1 MTEMLATTIGQNQQ
15 PASRP
20 APRPGMQFS
29 NRPATIPGVS
39 PEALMHTNFLVLGDS
54 HIAYFR
60 QAMQMIG
67 LLPWQ
72 YQFCEA
78 GVGTG
83 IGTGTGSATN
93 AFETFRRFLRD
104 KNRQSTVILQLGEAV
119 CSFVIWYRAKL
130 YNETVPDQ
138 LRASISAYV
147 SFIHELRGQGF
158 IDIVITGA
166 TLPTIRD
173 GDQMGAVAR
182 MRQEVTASLTER
194 TKLTLDYNKALQTHA
209 RELGLRYLDITPDLI
224 DPATKTIRPELRN
237 PDPCDHHLDY
247 QAAGIFWAGKLR
259 DLIIAQ
265 TSRRRFLA

>member
-1 MTEMLATTIGQNQQ
+1 MLTPAIGQNPQ
-15 PASRP
+15 PVSRP
-20 APRPGMQFS
+20 APHPGRQFG
-29 NRPATIPGVS
+29 NRPASIPGVT
-39 PEALMHTNFLVLGDS
+39 PEALMHSDFLILGDS

-83 IGTGTGSATN
+83 IGTGTGAATN

-104 KNRQSTVILQLGEAV
+104 KNRQSTLILQLGEAV

-130 YNETVPDQ
+130 YNETIADQ

-147 SFIHELRGQGF
+147 AFIHELRGQGF
-158 IDIVITGA
+158 LDIVVTGA

-173 GDQMGAVAR
+173 GDQLGAVAQ
-182 MRQEVTASLTER
+182 MRREVTATLVER
-194 TKLTLDYNKALQTHA
+194 TKLTMDYNKALQTHA
-209 RELGLRYLDITPDLI
+209 KELGLRYLDISADLLDPD
-224 DPATKTIRPELRN
+224 TKTIKAGLRSQ
-237 PDPCDHHLDY
+237 DPCDHHLDY
-247 QAAGIFWAGKLR
+247 QAAGTLWAGKLR

>member
-1 MTEMLATTIGQNQQ
+1 MLTTATGQNSQ
-15 PASRP
+15 PVSRP
-20 APRPGMQFS
+20 AIRSGLPVGT
-29 NRPATIPGVS
+29 RPAGIPGIS

-78 GVGTG
+78 SVGTG

-130 YNETVPDQ
+130 YNETIPDQ
-138 LRASISAYV
+138 LRASVSAYIT
-147 SFIHELRGQGF
+147 FIHELRGQGF

-173 GDQMGAVAR
+173 GDQLGAVAR

-209 RELGLRYLDITPDLI
+209 RELGLRYLDITPDLL
-224 DPATKTIRPELRN
+224 DPATKTIKPDFRN
-237 PDPCDHHLDY
+237 QDPCDHHLDY
-247 QAAGIFWAGKLR
+247 QAAGNLWAGKLR